1 VPGKKAERV
10 IEKSRTV
17 GDAKRAAANAR
28 RADWNDAFSYYESIF
43 L

>member
-17 GDAKRAAANAR
+17 GDAKRAAAYAR
-28 RADWNDAFSYYESIF
+28 RAEWNDAFY
-43 L
+43 